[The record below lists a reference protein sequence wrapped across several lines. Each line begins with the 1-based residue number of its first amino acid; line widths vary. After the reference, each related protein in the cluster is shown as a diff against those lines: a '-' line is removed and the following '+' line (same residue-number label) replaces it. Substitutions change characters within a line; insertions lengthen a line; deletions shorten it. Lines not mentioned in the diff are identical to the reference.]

1 MPARRFPPPW
11 SVGAAFVR
19 ETQRGCRDFFFLLSP
34 FSQTNFS
41 KKTFLPGG
49 IHPGRERLMIPSRLP
64 VLGAIALIVVMIL
77 NCGVAVAGPNQ
88 TSADYVMP
96 GCRDAASLISFS
108 IYPQPRITG
117 LLSRINASSSFRV
130 EFKLSF
136 SVMHWPVAS
145 TENNRPSV
153 LYSGIVIPL
162 EPTCCFSRSQSS
174 LRPFQVRNDEGGL
187 GGIINP

>member
-1 MPARRFPPPW
+1 MAAAIFSFPFHRLAKQISAKKLSHPA
-11 SVGAAFVR
+11 
-19 ETQRGCRDFFFLLSP
+19 
-34 FSQTNFS
+34 
-41 KKTFLPGG
+41 

-77 NCGVAVAGPNQ
+77 NCGVAAGPNQ

-130 EFKLSF
+130 EFKLNF

-187 GGIINP
+187 GGIINTVLLR